1 MTYFLDACALLA
13 ILKHEAG
20 ADVVNALFQR
30 ALDGEDVLFMSIVNL
45 LEVFYGLIG
54 DVGIERAKAIMAPLD
69 DTPITIIDNISPSV
83 YQTAARLK
91 GTYRRVSL
99 ADCVGLA
106 TAADFSAAFVTC
118 DHHEIKAMEQREA
131 LSILWFR

>member
-1 MTYFLDACALLA
+1 MTYILDACALLA
-13 ILKHEAG
+13 LLKREDG

-30 ALDGEDVLFMSIVNL
+30 ALIGEDVLFMSIVNL

-54 DVGIERAKAIMAPLD
+54 DVGIERAKAMMRPLD
-69 DTPITIIDNISPSV
+69 DTPLTIIDNISQPV

-106 TAADFSAAFVTC
+106 TAIDFSATFVTS
-118 DHHEIKAMEQREA
+118 DHHEIKAIEQREA
-131 LSILWFR
+131 LPILWFR

>member
-1 MTYFLDACALLA
+1 MTYVLDACALLA
-13 ILKHEAG
+13 LIKREAG
-20 ADVVNALFQR
+20 SDVIEALFQR
-30 ALDGEDVLFMSIVNL
+30 ALVGEDVIFMSIVNL

-54 DVGIERAKAIMAPLD
+54 DVGIERAQAMMAPLD
-69 DTPITIIDNISPSV
+69 DTPLTIIDNISQPV
-83 YQTAARLK
+83 YQRAARLK

-106 TAADFSAAFVTC
+106 TAADYSATFVTS
-118 DHHEIKAMEQREA
+118 DHHEIKAIEQSEA